1 MITTLKKASS
11 PKEGQWRRCSHKQ
24 TNILM
29 IKYKY
34 NYTDTQTNTNINHNP
49 QEVVLPQGRAVGEM
63 LTSRDGLPYSAF
75 RSILILIV
83 NIFISIMTF
92 LALHSDQLSTK
103 ILESY
108 ASPSSP

>member
-1 MITTLKKASS
+1 MITTLRKASS
-11 PKEGQWRRCSHKQ
+11 PKEGQWQRCSRKQ
-24 TNILM
+24 TNIFM

-34 NYTDTQTNTNINHNP
+34 NYTDTQTNTNTNHNP
-49 QEVVLPQGRAVGEM
+49 QEVVLPQGRADGEM

-75 RSILILIV
+75 RSLILIV